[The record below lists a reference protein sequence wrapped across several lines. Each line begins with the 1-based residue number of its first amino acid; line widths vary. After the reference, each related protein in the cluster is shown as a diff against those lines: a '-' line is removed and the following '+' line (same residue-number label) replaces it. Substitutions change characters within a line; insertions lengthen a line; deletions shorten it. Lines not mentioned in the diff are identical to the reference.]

1 MWTII
6 IVSTRITM
14 KLREKSLQECITV
27 LNREIP
33 SRVDTLITHFRQLPL
48 KYVTIK
54 DFHQLVSDN
63 ESDTKQQTQSGTKII
78 QNWVNL
84 AITDIIN
91 EFKLPIKG
99 ADEKGSDLRYV
110 GNNQDT
116 PIEVKCSGGKDGATA
131 CIGNLKVLDSKCELT
146 LVFRFEVS
154 DNRIAKWQT
163 LTIDGSARKWT
174 EYNDQSGSSNFS
186 ALKCKSDIDFQDIT
200 VYSGD
205 VKPNSTWVKFIKEAR

>member
-1 MWTII
+1 
-6 IVSTRITM
+6 M
-14 KLREKSLQECITV
+14 KLREQTLEETIEI

-33 SRVDTLITHFRQLPL
+33 SRVDTLITHFRKLPL

-99 ADEKGSDLRYV
+99 ADEKGSDLRYI
-110 GNNQDT
+110 GNGRDV
-116 PIEVKCSGGKDGATA
+116 PIEVKCSGGKDGSTA

-186 ALKCKSDIDFQDIT
+186 ALKCKSDIDFQDIK
-200 VYSGD
+200 VYSGN

>member
-1 MWTII
+1 
-6 IVSTRITM
+6 M
-14 KLREKSLQECITV
+14 KLRERTLEETIEI

-33 SRVDTLITHFRQLPL
+33 SRVDTLITHFRKLPL

-84 AITDIIN
+84 SITDIIN

-99 ADEKGSDLRYV
+99 ADEKGSDLRYI
-110 GNNQDT
+110 GNGQDT
-116 PIEVKCSGGKDGATA
+116 PIEVKCSGGKDGSTA

-186 ALKCKSDIDFQDIT
+186 ALKCKSDIDFQDIK
-200 VYSGD
+200 VYSGNI
-205 VKPNSTWVKFIKEAR
+205 KPNSTWVKFIKEAR

>member
-1 MWTII
+1 
-6 IVSTRITM
+6 M
-14 KLREKSLQECITV
+14 KLRERTLEETIEI

-33 SRVDTLITHFRQLPL
+33 SRVDTLITHFRKLPL

-99 ADEKGSDLRYV
+99 ADEKGSDLRYI
-110 GNNQDT
+110 GNGQDT
-116 PIEVKCSGGKDGATA
+116 PIEVKCSGGKDGSTA

-186 ALKCKSDIDFQDIT
+186 ALKCKSEIDYQDIK
-200 VYSGD
+200 VYSGSI
-205 VKPNSTWVKFIKEAR
+205 KPNSTWVKFIKEAR

>member
-1 MWTII
+1 M
-6 IVSTRITM
+6 
-14 KLREKSLQECITV
+14 
-27 LNREIP
+27 
-33 SRVDTLITHFRQLPL
+33 
-48 KYVTIK
+48 
-54 DFHQLVSDN
+54 VSDN

-110 GNNQDT
+110 GEGADI

-186 ALKCKSDIDFQDIT
+186 ALKCKSDIDFQDIK
-200 VYSGD
+200 VYSGNI
-205 VKPNSTWVKFIKEAR
+205 KPNSTWVKFIKEAR

>member
-1 MWTII
+1 
-6 IVSTRITM
+6 M
-14 KLREKSLQECITV
+14 KLRDKTLEESIEI

-33 SRVDTLITHFRQLPL
+33 SRVDTLITHFRKLPL

-91 EFKLPIKG
+91 EFRLPIKG

-110 GNNQDT
+110 GEGQDI
-116 PIEVKCSGGKDGATA
+116 PIEVKCSGGKDGSTA
-131 CIGNLKVLDSKCELT
+131 CIGNLKVLDSKSDLT
-146 LVFRFEVS
+146 LALRFAVGNDDRITHWQTVTIDDS
-154 DNRIAKWQT
+154 NRKWQ
-163 LTIDGSARKWT
+163 
-174 EYNDQSGSSNFS
+174 EYNNKENNSNFS
-186 ALKCKSDIDFQDIT
+186 HLSCKVGIDESDIK
-200 VYSGD
+200 VYSGSI
-205 VKPNSTWVKFIKEAR
+205 KPGTVWVHFIKEAVC